1 MTASNGGI
9 PSDEIKNYFNS
20 IQSPFPVVVEGK
32 IDTQQ
37 FLEASRGVVSLIGK
51 FSFKWAYLKQ
61 WAYPSHSLYNNI
73 RNRQAYFISA
83 CILAKF

>member
-20 IQSPFPVVVEGK
+20 IQSPFPALVDGK

-51 FSFKWAYLKQ
+51 FSFKCAFFKRH
-61 WAYPSHSLYNNI
+61 PNHFPHNNKTSI
-73 RNRQAYFISA
+73 LRQAYFI
-83 CILAKF
+83 

>member
-20 IQSPFPVVVEGK
+20 IQSPFPVPVDGK

-37 FLEASRGVVSLIGK
+37 FLEAARGVVSLIGK
-51 FSFKWAYLKQ
+51 FSFKWAYIKQ
-61 WAYPSHSLYNNI
+61 YPMH
-73 RNRQAYFISA
+73 
-83 CILAKF
+83 

>member
-20 IQSPFPVVVEGK
+20 IQSPFPVVVDGK

-37 FLEASRGVVSLIGK
+37 FLEASRGVVSLVGK
-51 FSFKWAYLKQ
+51 FNLNGPVSNIILIILRTITKINTLAYV
-61 WAYPSHSLYNNI
+61 I
-73 RNRQAYFISA
+73 
-83 CILAKF
+83 

>member
-20 IQSPFPVVVEGK
+20 IQSPFPVIVEGK

-51 FSFKWAYLKQ
+51 FSFKWA
-61 WAYPSHSLYNNI
+61 
-73 RNRQAYFISA
+73 
-83 CILAKF
+83 